1 MTLDQPWLLI
11 LLALVPLSAWM
22 ALRSRARLSP
32 RRNALATGFRS
43 LALIALVLAVAGFGA
58 RGRGPH
64 TTVFAIDASESVL
77 LSEQANALDLV
88 EAYVRATGA
97 AVPVGVVQFA
107 ARAGVIAPPG
117 RLDELPALRAD
128 IPRGAT
134 DVAAGLAS
142 ALSLIPIGDRGQV
155 VLVSDGNATR
165 GDEQAAVQ
173 TAVARGISVSVAPVR
188 SLRGTDLAITSM
200 RAPAAVRQGAT
211 AQARIVVTSDRLTT
225 ARLRVW
231 DGERLLS
238 DGPVEVRPGSH
249 EYAVDVSDL
258 PLGFHRL
265 RAELLEDAD
274 LRLANNVAEAYIQVT
289 PVGAV
294 LSITQAGTPSP
305 LAAALDAA
313 GLRVTNIPLA
323 AFAATDLELFDALFL
338 SDLSAD
344 ALGEALMLRLRD
356 WVRDGGGLVVNGGRN
371 SYAAGDYQR
380 TPLDDALPVWS
391 NPTEERSEPRLAL
404 VLVIDKSSSM
414 AVGAGQGNA
423 KIDLAIEAAVEAV
436 ALLSEGDILGVLT
449 FDIDSQWVV
458 PPRPIQS
465 ADDLQRVTD
474 RIRGISIGSST
485 DLFRAMF
492 SVRARLR
499 QVEASIKHVVLLTD
513 GRASYGDFDVLTR
526 SMRRS
531 NMTISTIAL
540 GQDADR
546 ELLDRIARLGNGRA
560 YFAADPSAIPQVL
573 TEETRVAGEFA
584 IVEREFQPRLA
595 NSSPIF
601 AGQLDGVELPNL
613 RGFVRTRAKPTA
625 EVVLASDSNDPVL
638 AQWQF
643 GRGRAVAWTSDA
655 GEAWAADWSA
665 WPSFEIFARQVA
677 DWVMPPAGAPKDGLF
692 VSTRVV
698 DGRGIVTVDATTADG
713 AFRNN
718 AAVSLVMHAPDGS
731 AQQISLEQIAPG
743 RYQVTTAALRP
754 AVYEL
759 RIALRDSLGEIVQAV
774 AGLVVPTADEVRR
787 NAPDLS
793 LLRRMAATTGGRVI
807 ESPSDLAAL
816 AVQQGSGVAVAWP
829 LLVTLGMLFFV
840 LDIGSRRLRGSPRE
854 VVAQL
859 REQRARLAAALGRR
873 PRLTLM
879 RPRL

>member
-22 ALRSRARLSP
+22 TLRSRARLSL

-64 TTVFAIDASESVL
+64 TTVFAIDSSESVL

-117 RLDELPALRAD
+117 RLDEIPALGGD

-142 ALSLIPIGDRGQV
+142 ALSLIPIGDGGQV

-173 TAVARGISVSVAPVR
+173 AAVARGISVSVAPVR
-188 SLRGTDLAITSM
+188 SLPGTDLTIASM
-200 RAPAAVRQGAT
+200 RVPTAVRQGAP
-211 AQARIVVTSDRLTT
+211 AQARIVVSSDRLTT

-238 DGPVEVRPGSH
+238 DGPVQLRAGSH

-258 PLGFHRL
+258 PPGFHRL

-274 LRLANNVAEAYIQVT
+274 LRLANNVAEAYLQVT

-294 LSITQAGTPSP
+294 LSVTRDGVPSP
-305 LAAALDAA
+305 LAGALVAG
-313 GLRVTNIPLA
+313 GLRVTDIPLA
-323 AFAATDLELFDALFL
+323 AFASTDLEPFDAVFM
-338 SDLSAD
+338 SDLPAD
-344 ALGEALMLRLRD
+344 ALGEALMVRLRD
-356 WVRDGGGLVVNGGRN
+356 WVRAGGGLVVSGGR
-371 SYAAGDYQR
+371 SSFAAGEYQR
-380 TPLDDALPVWS
+380 TPLDDTLPVWS
-391 NPTEERSEPRLAL
+391 NPTEERPEPRLAL

-414 AVGAGQGNA
+414 AGGSGEGNA

-449 FDIDSQWVV
+449 FDNDSQWVV

-465 ADDLQRVTD
+465 ADDLQRVID

-499 QVEASIKHVVLLTD
+499 QVEASIKHIVLLTD
-513 GRASYGDFDVLTR
+513 GRARYGDFDVLTR

-540 GQDADR
+540 GADADR

-573 TEETRVAGEFA
+573 TEETRMAGEFA

-595 NSSPIF
+595 NPSPIF
-601 AGQLDGVELPNL
+601 AGELDGLELPSL

-655 GEAWAADWSA
+655 GESWAADWSA
-665 WPSFEIFARQVA
+665 WPNFEAFVSQVA
-677 DWVMPPAGAPKDGLF
+677 DWVMPPAGAPKNGLF
-692 VSTRVV
+692 VSTRVT

-713 AFRNN
+713 GFLNN
-718 AAVSLVMHAPDGS
+718 AAASVVMLAPDGS
-731 AQQISLEQIAPG
+731 SREIPLDQIAPG
-743 RYQVTTAALRP
+743 RYQATTPTLPP

-759 RIALRDSLGEIVQAV
+759 RIALREPAGEIVRTGT
-774 AGLVVPTADEVRR
+774 GLVVPAAAEVRR
-787 NAPDLS
+787 NAPDLP
-793 LLRRMAATTGGRVI
+793 LLRRIADTTGGRVI
-807 ESPSDLAAL
+807 ESPSDLVAL
-816 AVQQGSGVAVAWP
+816 AVQQGSGVAVGWP
-829 LLVTLGMLFFV
+829 LLVTLGLLFFV
-840 LDIGSRRLRGSPRE
+840 LDVGSRRLRGSPRE

-859 REQRARLAAALGRR
+859 REQRARLAAVLGRR
-873 PRLTLM
+873 PRLTLT